1 MTLIVGLVC
10 LALGIA
16 AGWFGHRKWGVGPPT
31 PLPSPPEPEALADE
45 FFDQLTA
52 QRKAEDAAA
61 HAEWDAE
68 WRKLCPPPAGIVW
81 QRSVTGRM
89 VEWPERSYSPK
100 GTKITD
106 FNN

>member
-31 PLPSPPEPEALADE
+31 PTVTAPPEPEALADE
-45 FFDQLTA
+45 FFDRLTA

-61 HAEWDAE
+61 RAEWDAE
-68 WRKLCPPPAGIVW
+68 WRKLCPPQPGIVW
-81 QRSVTGRM
+81 QRSITG
-89 VEWPERSYSPK
+89 ELKQWANKPGK
-100 GTKITD
+100 HTITE